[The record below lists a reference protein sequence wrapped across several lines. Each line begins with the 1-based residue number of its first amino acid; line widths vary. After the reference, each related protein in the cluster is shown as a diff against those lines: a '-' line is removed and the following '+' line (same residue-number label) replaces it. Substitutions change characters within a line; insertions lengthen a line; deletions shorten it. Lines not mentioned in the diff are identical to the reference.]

1 MCSQF
6 VKVKW
11 WDSLK
16 VKMGQFGQ
24 AILSFEFHYVVRLC
38 FQINYIS
45 FIVLNNEQ
53 LHIIFC
59 TALLKQQRNFSLGM
73 IFFKESLDN
82 RMDYTV

>member
-16 VKMGQFGQ
+16 VKLGQFGQ
-24 AILSFEFHYVVRLC
+24 VILSFEFHYVVRLC
-38 FQINYIS
+38 FQINYTS

-53 LHIIFC
+53 LYIIFC
-59 TALLKQQRNFSLGM
+59 TVLLKQQRNFSLGM
-73 IFFKESLDN
+73 NFFQGVI
-82 RMDYTV
+82 R